1 MATILP
7 QTLFEAWVEE
17 GWTTP
22 SPPGILGFMNLK
34 PNTRLDNV
42 LDSTVSYS
50 GKPTTSGWATIGGNS
65 YGEGGE
71 RLFGYF
77 RRVAYYRF
85 INAHDTLQNQWKTII
100 NLWIFQQNGKF
111 RCVLK
116 GETTEVVGS
125 TRSGWSEKEVT
136 APVSTDGV
144 MTYDYLNVYL
154 HYRVT
159 VTFGS
164 VTFRTVGGGA
174 SVAYFIDGIQK
185 AFFTVPKD
193 SQVSRRWTGFRNLRI
208 EISGFKGG
216 GFAGAKVY
224 RNGALVAASIGTSIS
239 LSTFGDKDVIEI
251 RVLTVKEAYPPLFAG
266 INANLPLPLFADI
279 NKKTHLPLFAGW
291 VGYTISY
298 AFLNRSHLWTRIST
312 HYSNTSNALSDDYFP
327 GRSSNYDG
335 SSGDSGKNIRVSL
348 SKLYANSSAI
358 SNPNGT
364 KSITLYFFCALC
376 NWGCTSDYESGDVD
390 FSVLWKTF
398 TVANIPRATS
408 DDPGPGNEPFAFSF
422 TITIRKNGNRY
433 LATAVSITDKD
444 GNTY

>member
-7 QTLFEAWVEE
+7 QTVFEAWDDE
-17 GWTTP
+17 GWSHTP
-22 SPPGILGFMNLK
+22 PTSVFSLLVIPPFALDH
-34 PNTRLDNV
+34 PNATYQF
-42 LDSTVSYS
+42 SYS
-50 GKPTTSGWATIGGNS
+50 GIPRTSGFLKVDGNQLS
-65 YGEGGE
+65 GRYRQIAISTFSDRYGNYIS
-71 RLFGYF
+71 R
-77 RRVAYYRF
+77 A
-85 INAHDTLQNQWKTII
+85 
-100 NLWIFQQNGKF
+100 NLWIFQQNGSF
-111 RCVLK
+111 RCIIDGATVA
-116 GETTEVVGS
+116 T
-125 TRSGWSEKEVT
+125 SGFGQEY
-136 APVSTDGV
+136 APRQREMTGTVSNNGV
-144 MTYDYLNVYL
+144 MVHELTKG
-154 HYRVT
+154 HQHFRVT

-216 GFAGAKVY
+216 GYAGAKVY

-239 LSTFGDKDVIEI
+239 LSTFSDKDVIEI
-251 RVLTVKEAYPPLFAG
+251 RMLTVKEAYTPLFAN
-266 INANLPLPLFADI
+266 INANTRLPLFADI
-279 NKKTHLPLFAGW
+279 NKKTHLPLFAGL

-312 HYSNTSNALSDDYFP
+312 HYSNTSSALSDDYFP

-358 SNPNGT
+358 SNSDGT

>member
-7 QTLFEAWVEE
+7 QTVFEAWNEE
-17 GWTTP
+17 GWTSNPPP
-22 SPPGILGFMNLK
+22 SAFKVIGVPPYLTQY
-34 PNTRLDNV
+34 PNATNQF
-42 LDSTVSYS
+42 SYS
-50 GKPTTSGWATIGGNS
+50 GVPRTSGFLNVDGARLSGRYRQIATS
-65 YGEGGE
+65 SFEE
-71 RLFGYF
+71 RNLN
-77 RRVAYYRF
+77 YR
-85 INAHDTLQNQWKTII
+85 TQV
-100 NLWIFQQNGKF
+100 NLWVLQQNGSF
-111 RCVLK
+111 RCVIDGASK
-116 GETTEVVGS
+116 PTIGTGQNYDGQQEM
-125 TRSGWSEKEVT
+125 T
-136 APVSTDGV
+136 APVSNDGIMV
-144 MTYDYLNVYL
+144 CNLTQGHNC
-154 HYRVT
+154 YRVT

-174 SVAYFIDGIQK
+174 SVAYFIDGIQT

-216 GFAGAKVY
+216 GYAGAKVY
-224 RNGALVAASIGTSIS
+224 RNGTLVAASIGTSIS
-239 LSTFGDKDVIEI
+239 LNTFGDKDVIEI
-251 RVLTVKEAYPPLFAG
+251 RLLTVKEAYTPLFAN
-266 INANLPLPLFADI
+266 INTNTRLPLFADI
-279 NKKTHLPLFAGW
+279 NKKTHLPLFAGL

-312 HYSNTSNALSDDYFP
+312 HYSNTSSALSDDYFP

-358 SNPNGT
+358 SNSDGT